1 MAIEA
6 IKDFDRLDLAD
17 STIILLELEI
27 VSYKSQMKLQER
39 LALGLEQQI
48 KYLKEVNDNNA
59 EMLVLSSEEVEYW
72 EKQYRKQKRQK
83 FLVGGTGLL
92 LTILALMAN

>member
-27 VSYKSQMKLQER
+27 VSYKSQIQLQER
-39 LALGLEQQI
+39 FVSGQEQQI
-48 KYLKEVNDNNA
+48 KYLAGINDNNA

-72 EKQYRKQKRQK
+72 AKQYRKQKRQK
-83 FLVGGTGLL
+83 FIVGGIGIALIIF
-92 LTILALMAN
+92 ILR